1 MARQV
6 DLLKG
11 NILRSLTLL
20 ALPIMGS
27 QLVQMAYNLI
37 DMIWIGRVGAGA
49 VAAVGAAGM
58 FMWLS
63 NGMAVLPRMGGQVKV
78 AQSIGAGDMKA
89 AGRYAAAALQMAGVM
104 ALVYTLVMFVG
115 AGPLIGF
122 FRLNSA
128 EVEAQARAYLII
140 VGFGMFFS
148 FANLVLV
155 ALINATGNSRTPFF
169 AMAVGLGANIVLDP
183 LLIFGVGP
191 FPQWGVAG
199 AAVATVTAQGIVFA
213 ILARYASQ
221 DQTLFAYVDL
231 KKPASRAQLAALCKV
246 SGPATVMNI
255 IFPII
260 GMIIARLVAG
270 WGDAAVAV
278 QKVGSQI
285 ESISWMTADGFAAA
299 VNSFIAQNCGAGN
312 LRRARKG
319 FGAAF
324 LLMTIWGIF
333 CTALLVFCAAPI
345 FRFFIPE
352 ADVLPMGVDYLV
364 ILGYSELFMCWE
376 ILVGGAYAG
385 FGNTLPSSVVSIVFT
400 GLRIPAAMALSA
412 TALGLNGVWWSLSI
426 SSILKGVIL
435 TGVFLIFLWRLQ
447 KKPSLPQI

>member
-6 DLLKG
+6 DLLQG
-11 NILRSLTLL
+11 NILRSLTVL

-27 QLVQMAYNLI
+27 QLVQMAYNLT
-37 DMIWIGRVGAGA
+37 DMIWIGRVGAEA

-78 AQSIGAGDMKA
+78 AQSIGAGNIEA
-89 AGRYAAAALQMAGVM
+89 AGRYAAAALQMGCVM
-104 ALVYTLVMFVG
+104 SLVYTLAMWVG

-148 FANLVLV
+148 FLNQILV

-183 LLIFGVGP
+183 VLIFGVGP

-213 ILARYASQ
+213 ILARYAVQ
-221 DQTLFAYVDL
+221 DETLFAHVHL
-231 KKPASRAQLAALCKV
+231 RRPAARGELAALCKV
-246 SGPATVMNI
+246 SGPATAMNI
-255 IFPII
+255 LFPLI
-260 GMIIARLVAG
+260 GMVIARLVAG

-319 FGAAF
+319 FGIAF
-324 LLMTIWGIF
+324 ALMTVWGIL
-333 CTALLVFCAAPI
+333 CSALLIFGAAPI

-352 ADVLPMGVDYLV
+352 ADVLP
-364 ILGYSELFMCWE
+364 I
-376 ILVGGAYAG
+376 
-385 FGNTLPSSVVSIVFT
+385 
-400 GLRIPAAMALSA
+400 
-412 TALGLNGVWWSLSI
+412 
-426 SSILKGVIL
+426 
-435 TGVFLIFLWRLQ
+435 
-447 KKPSLPQI
+447 QIGRAHV